1 MEQPRKIVPPFW
13 FVLALGL
20 AVLLHYLMPIGRI
33 IPEPWSYSGALLVV
47 VGIVMSAAG
56 AGAFRRVGTPVV
68 PFERST
74 VLVTDGL
81 YRFTRNPMY
90 LGLVLSLC
98 GVAIL
103 LGSISAWIPI
113 PVFVWIIQARF
124 IAGEERFLEEIFGE
138 QYRAYRQ
145 RVRRWL

>member
-1 MEQPRKIVPPFW
+1 MEQKRRILPPVW
-13 FVLALGL
+13 FLLTLGL
-20 AVLLHYLMPIGRI
+20 TVAMHYVLPIASLFS
-33 IPEPWSYSGALLVV
+33 PPWSYGGGLLVI
-47 VGIVMSAAG
+47 VGLIMSVAG
-56 AGAFRRVGTPVV
+56 SNAFRRVGTPVI

-90 LGLVLSLC
+90 LGLVLTLL

-103 LGSISAWIPI
+103 LGSLGALL
-113 PVFVWIIQARF
+113 PVPAFVWILQTQF
-124 IAGEERFLEEIFGE
+124 INGEERFLEEIFGTRYLE
-138 QYRAYRQ
+138 YKK

>member
-1 MEQPRKIVPPFW
+1 MEQKRRILPPIW
-13 FVLALGL
+13 FLLALAL
-20 AVLLHYLMPIGRI
+20 AVALHYLLPIARLLS
-33 IPEPWSYSGALLVV
+33 PPWSYAGAVLVI

-56 AGAFRRVGTPVV
+56 SSAFRRVGTPVV
-68 PFERST
+68 PFEPST

-90 LGLVLSLC
+90 LGLVLSLI

-103 LGSISAWIPI
+103 LGSLSAWLPVPI
-113 PVFVWIIQARF
+113 FVWILQTQF
-124 IAGEERFLEEIFGE
+124 INGEERFLEEIFGARYLE
-138 QYRAYRQ
+138 YQK

>member
-1 MEQPRKIVPPFW
+1 MEQKRRILPPIW
-13 FVLALGL
+13 FLLALGL
-20 AVLLHYLMPIGRI
+20 AVALHYLLPIARLLS
-33 IPEPWSYSGALLVV
+33 PPWSYAGAVLVI

-56 AGAFRRVGTPVV
+56 SSAFRRVGTPVV
-68 PFERST
+68 PFEPST

-90 LGLVLSLC
+90 LGLVLSLI

-103 LGSISAWIPI
+103 LGSLSAWLPVPI
-113 PVFVWIIQARF
+113 FVWILQTQF
-124 IAGEERFLEEIFGE
+124 INGEERFLEEIFGARYLE
-138 QYRAYRQ
+138 YQK